1 MAPSCER
8 GGRVV
13 TERPD
18 DPFVSSVLGRLD
30 ASPRGRRVLDRDAR
44 RAILAG
50 IGFGAL
56 VLVWTFW
63 PSSAVEPSPTSPGL
77 ASERDLQTVLSGL
90 RVPEG
95 KERPDE
101 TSTTSSR

>member
-1 MAPSCER
+1 M
-8 GGRVV
+8 

-18 DPFVSSVLGRLD
+18 DPFINSVLERLD
-30 ASPRGRRVLDRDAR
+30 ASPRRRRVLDRDAR
-44 RAILAG
+44 RAILACLV
-50 IGFGAL
+50 FGGL

-63 PSSAVEPSPTSPGL
+63 PSPSVDPAPTSPSL
-77 ASERDLQTVLSGL
+77 ASERDLQTVLSRL

-95 KERPDE
+95 KERPNE

>member
-1 MAPSCER
+1 M
-8 GGRVV
+8 

-18 DPFVSSVLGRLD
+18 DPFVSSVLDRLD
-30 ASPRGRRVLDRDAR
+30 STPRRRRVLDRDAR
-44 RAILAG
+44 RAILACLV
-50 IGFGAL
+50 FGGL

-63 PSSAVEPSPTSPGL
+63 PSPSADSAPTSPGL
-77 ASERDLQTVLSGL
+77 ASERDLQTVLSRL

-101 TSTTSSR
+101 TSTTTSR

>member
-1 MAPSCER
+1 M
-8 GGRVV
+8 
-13 TERPD
+13 TEPLE
-18 DPFVSSVLGRLD
+18 DPFVSSVLERLD
-30 ASPRGRRVLDRDAR
+30 ASPRRRRLLDRDAR
-44 RAILAG
+44 RAILAC
-50 IGFGAL
+50 IVFGAL
-56 VLVWTFW
+56 VLVWILW
-63 PSSAVEPSPTSPGL
+63 PSSSVDSVPNSPSL